1 MLTRIIPLAEKKDI
15 MAARRGTF
23 AFDLSKPVKK
33 AMMLKQG
40 HFHRAFKHRFF
51 VLYPGFLV
59 YYSDENRWATDITK
73 GETLG
78 SRLGAIKLKN
88 GSCSVCRDPPKG
100 CKFGLIIYAPDQSN
114 KRPTFLV
121 NASSKEDR
129 EAWIDAINKSTPHGK
144 SPQPGRKDV
153 KPRPH
158 PTSSSSTPAA
168 ANPPPPGSSSSSPPT
183 ARQSGA
189 SEVTSTVPDSEKP
202 SSSSLSN
209 GSHQNAT
216 TASTSDSSTGPS
228 IRHDTANAAALSLSE
243 SLHEQHLEKTIPE
256 EEQVTNIDEI
266 LGPQATTLEDSS
278 DDSAPTTP
286 NLSDTDL
293 RRPEGEGKEEVGE
306 GGAKESQSTSHSET
320 TDSELSSLQ
329 SPPPSATES
338 VQMVIE
344 ESVENSVNTHGK
356 LEVVT
361 SVTIS
366 VTADDDDD
374 GNDKGGEENLENG
387 AKVENGE
394 KESGGDSTKET
405 SEAEKEEVSRKDSQV
420 LTEVIIPQEE
430 DVNSFSVTVTNM
442 GDSDATS
449 SSDEDDDKEE
459 EEEGKKRKD
468 TEEVVSK
475 PVLNGVEEEEG
486 EASGATALPPSITV
500 DEVEKV
506 VSRTSS
512 GSSSD
517 SSKLVPV
524 DSEKRRASTPF
535 IEKTGFLYKM
545 GGRHKSWKLR
555 FFILAPG
562 AFKYYKK
569 TPNSKPLGE
578 VKLKNLKIFFPGTGE
593 RKLSFQFTVH
603 TESSWNKRSNWVM
616 AAQSEREMKDW
627 INAFKLAGQKQ
638 SCSPAQSEDEGSS

>member
-1 MLTRIIPLAEKKDI
+1 MTAL
-15 MAARRGTF
+15 
-23 AFDLSKPVKK
+23 
-33 AMMLKQG
+33 
-40 HFHRAFKHRFF
+40 
-51 VLYPGFLV
+51 
-59 YYSDENRWATDITK
+59 IT
-73 GETLG
+73 
-78 SRLGAIKLKN
+78 
-88 GSCSVCRDPPKG
+88 
-100 CKFGLIIYAPDQSN
+100 
-114 KRPTFLV
+114 
-121 NASSKEDR
+121 
-129 EAWIDAINKSTPHGK
+129 
-144 SPQPGRKDV
+144 
-153 KPRPH
+153 
-158 PTSSSSTPAA
+158 
-168 ANPPPPGSSSSSPPT
+168 PPP
-183 ARQSGA
+183 
-189 SEVTSTVPDSEKP
+189 
-202 SSSSLSN
+202 
-209 GSHQNAT
+209 QNAT

-293 RRPEGEGKEEVGE
+293 RRPEGEGKEEKEKEGGE

-459 EEEGKKRKD
+459 EGKKRKD

-524 DSEKRRASTPF
+524 DSEKRRGTVLTSHEYYDCVDAMEYTVQNIIFFGGGGGGGAPLSHSSGCSLTAVDGKLFLQDMLSCPEPLYMYSRGFSCGTKSKSTGEAVMCLFSAAGSASIWEGSGGCMCLLPALWAVCLYMCMGWFVFNMCANIRDVNGGKLPVYAYTPV
-535 IEKTGFLYKM
+535 LSC
-545 GGRHKSWKLR
+545 R
-555 FFILAPG
+555 
-562 AFKYYKK
+562 
-569 TPNSKPLGE
+569 
-578 VKLKNLKIFFPGTGE
+578 VKLELIKSFPPLPLPLPLLPPPSSSLPPSLLLPPTC
-593 RKLSFQFTVH
+593 SFYPIH
-603 TESSWNKRSNWVM
+603 
-616 AAQSEREMKDW
+616 
-627 INAFKLAGQKQ
+627 
-638 SCSPAQSEDEGSS
+638 